1 MKAVI
6 LILALATVIFIA
18 VVLIIIL
25 YVGKL
30 VDLQNSIIDETHELL

>member
-25 YVGKL
+25 YVGKW